1 MAEKKTS
8 KKKTTKKVVEKK
20 DVQVE
25 EFTSPKEI
33 AVTMPMPNGDNGT
46 EAMDC
51 SEVPDDM
58 VFEQPFVYTGK
69 EPTLNRYRFISTV
82 SNLNISNVVF
92 DSMNI
97 IVYECKATSKED
109 AIFEFKTKV
118 MDNFAKGS
126 EVNYIKFMVAVFGSR
141 DNIILEEVNGVNN
154 VTEEIITL

>member
-20 DVQVE
+20 DVQLE
-25 EFTSPKEI
+25 EVVSPKEI
-33 AVTMPMPNGDNGT
+33 AMTMPMPMGDTDTGT
-46 EAMDC
+46 ESWDC
-51 SEVPDDM
+51 SEVPADM
-58 VFEQPFVYTGK
+58 VFEKPVM
-69 EPTLNRYRFISTV
+69 NRYRFISTV

-141 DNIILEEVNGVNN
+141 DNVILEEVNGVNN